1 MLKIL
6 DIGRDSREA
15 LSLAS
20 VLAGDYSVIPCPDP
34 DLALERIEGEAP
46 SAILLDLDGQGDE
59 GLSLLGRLA
68 GLAADTPIIAMSSE
82 ACPRRVVR
90 AIRLGA
96 ADYIAKPIELAEL
109 KAALRSII
117 APPARSP
124 FLGSGPAIRKALSLI
139 ESYARFDF
147 PVLILGESGTG
158 KDLAAQA
165 IHAASR
171 RASGAMVA
179 RNCAAFPEALI
190 ESELFGAASGAF
202 TGAVERPGAFE
213 LAKGG
218 TLFLDEIGEAC
229 LPVQAKLLRVLE
241 SGELWRL
248 GDRRSRR
255 IDIRL
260 VCATSRDLKA
270 AVAAGQFR
278 EDLLYRIDT
287 LIVELPPLRARREDI
302 PELADHFVRRAA
314 GPRKGFSAAAYA
326 KLKAAD
332 WPGNVRQLK
341 NAVHRALVLSGDRE
355 TIGEEDIVP
364 DWGAR
369 PGRAG
374 PS

>member
-6 DIGRDSREA
+6 DIGKDGREA

-20 VLAGDYSVIPCPDP
+20 ILAGDYTVISCPDP
-34 DLALERIEGEAP
+34 DQALERIEGEAP
-46 SAILLDLDGQGDE
+46 SAILLDLDGRDEE
-59 GLSLLGRLA
+59 GLKLLGRLA
-68 GLAADTPIIAMSSE
+68 GMATDTPIIVMSAE
-82 ACPRRVVR
+82 VCPRRVVR

-96 ADYIAKPIELAEL
+96 ADYIAKPIDLAEL

-124 FLGSGPAIRKALSLI
+124 FLGSGATIQKVISLI
-139 ESYARFDF
+139 NSYARFDF

-171 RASGAMVA
+171 RSSGPMVA
-179 RNCAAFPEALI
+179 RNCAAFPESLI

-229 LPVQAKLLRVLE
+229 LPVQAKLLRVIE
-241 SGELWRL
+241 SDELWRL
-248 GDRRSRR
+248 GDRRSRSV
-255 IDIRL
+255 DIRL

-302 PELADHFVRRAA
+302 PELADHFVRKAA
-314 GPRKGFSAAAYA
+314 GARKGFSSGAYA
-326 KLKAAD
+326 RLQAGD

-341 NAVHRALVLSGDRE
+341 NVVHRALVLSGDRE
-355 TIGEEDIVP
+355 TIGEEDIVL
-364 DWGAR
+364 D
-369 PGRAG
+369 
-374 PS
+374 

>member
-1 MLKIL
+1 MG
-6 DIGRDSREA
+6 IGRDDREA
-15 LSLAS
+15 RSLAT
-20 VLAGDYSVIPCPDP
+20 VLAGEYTVVSCPDP
-34 DLALERIEGEAP
+34 ATATAGIDEEGL
-46 SAILLDLDGQGDE
+46 SAIILDLDGQDGE
-59 GLSLLGRLA
+59 GLEILERLA
-68 GLAADTPIIAMSSE
+68 GKPSAPPVIVVSAE

-96 ADYIAKPIELAEL
+96 ADYLAKPIELAEL
-109 KAALRSII
+109 KAALRSVV

-124 FLGSGPAIRKALSLI
+124 FLGSGRAMQKTISLI
-139 ESYARFDF
+139 NSYARFDF

-171 RASGAMVA
+171 RAGGPMVA

-190 ESELFGAASGAF
+190 ESELFGAAAGAF

-229 LPVQAKLLRVLE
+229 PPVQAKLLRVLE

-248 GDRRSRR
+248 GDRKSRSV
-255 IDIRL
+255 DIRL

-302 PELADHFVRRAA
+302 PELADHFARRAMGA
-314 GPRKGFSAAAYA
+314 RKGFSAEAYA
-326 KLKAAD
+326 KLRAGD

-341 NAVHRALVLSGDRE
+341 NVVHRALVLSGDRE
-355 TIGEEDIVP
+355 TIGEEDIVL
-364 DWGAR
+364 DWGPRPDRAR
-369 PGRAG
+369 R
-374 PS
+374 

>member
-6 DIGRDSREA
+6 DIGKDGREA

-20 VLAGDYSVIPCPDP
+20 ILAGDYTVISCPDP
-34 DLALERIEGEAP
+34 DQALERIEGEAP
-46 SAILLDLDGQGDE
+46 SAILLDLDGRDEE
-59 GLSLLGRLA
+59 GLKLLGRLA
-68 GLAADTPIIAMSSE
+68 GMATDTPIIVMSAE
-82 ACPRRVVR
+82 VCPRRVVR

-96 ADYIAKPIELAEL
+96 ADYIAKPIDLAEL

-124 FLGSGPAIRKALSLI
+124 FLGSGATIQKVISLI
-139 ESYARFDF
+139 NSYARFDF

-171 RASGAMVA
+171 RSSGPMVA
-179 RNCAAFPEALI
+179 RNCAAFPESLI

-229 LPVQAKLLRVLE
+229 LPVQAKLLRVIE

-248 GDRRSRR
+248 GDRRSRSV
-255 IDIRL
+255 DIRL

-270 AVAAGQFR
+270 AVASGQFR

-302 PELADHFVRRAA
+302 PELADHFVRKVA
-314 GPRKGFSAAAYA
+314 GARKGFSSGAYA
-326 KLKAAD
+326 RLQAGD

-341 NAVHRALVLSGDRE
+341 NVVHRALVLSGDRE
-355 TIGEEDIVP
+355 TIGEEDIVL
-364 DWGAR
+364 DWGSR
-369 PGRAG
+369 PGRD
-374 PS
+374 

>member
-6 DIGRDSREA
+6 DIGKDSREA

-20 VLAGDYSVIPCPDP
+20 ILAGDYTVIPCSDP
-34 DLALERIEGEAP
+34 DQALERIEGEAP
-46 SAILLDLDGQGDE
+46 SAILLDLDGKDDE
-59 GLSLLGRLA
+59 GLRLLGRLA
-68 GLAADTPIIAMSSE
+68 GTAVDTPIIVMSAE

-96 ADYIAKPIELAEL
+96 ADYIAKPIDLAEL

-117 APPARSP
+117 APPSRSP
-124 FLGSGPAIRKALSLI
+124 FLGSGATIQKVISLI
-139 ESYARFDF
+139 NSYARFEF

-158 KDLAAQA
+158 KDLAAKA

-171 RASGAMVA
+171 RASGPMVA
-179 RNCAAFPEALI
+179 RNCAAFPESLI

-229 LPVQAKLLRVLE
+229 LPVQAKLLRALE
-241 SGELWRL
+241 SEELWRL
-248 GDRRSRR
+248 GDRKSRS

-302 PELADHFVRRAA
+302 PELADHFVRKAA
-314 GPRKGFSAAAYA
+314 GARKGFSTEAYA
-326 KLKAAD
+326 KLQAGD

-341 NAVHRALVLSGDRE
+341 NVVHRALVLSGDRE
-355 TIGEEDIVP
+355 MIGEDDIVLE
-364 DWGAR
+364 WGSR
-369 PGRAG
+369 PGPGRA
-374 PS
+374 